1 MAPTGELNIV
11 EPGSLQFCKQLVQR
25 LAVGA
30 ACCCAELA
38 HAQDN
43 PAEALELPTVEVI
56 GSSPLPGLGIPVR
69 DMPANVQFVTSQDFA
84 RQRQGSIAD
93 FLEQNLTSVTVNAAQ
108 GNPSQPD
115 VGFRGFTASPLLGV
129 PQGLSV
135 FQDGVRINEAFGDT
149 VNWDLLPRSAIANIQ
164 LIPGSNPL
172 YGLNTL
178 GGALAVYTKS
188 GSTYPGGAL
197 QILGGSHGRR
207 AIEFEQGGKSGKLDY
222 FVTGNVAD
230 DGGWAEH
237 NASRIRQFFGKLGFQ
252 DRSTDIDL
260 SLTAADNR
268 LDGTQTLPLSFSST
282 PRQAYTYPD
291 TTTNRLLFLTAK
303 GSHFINEN
311 FLVGGNLYYRNYRS
325 RNVSSNVNASSGL
338 PGDAGES
345 GEGGAAGNLRNIG
358 NAPGINNHS
367 AVNQQTWGFGLQ
379 MTLSKQVAGHE
390 NQFVFGGS
398 VDLGQGQFMQ
408 AIQSASFSA
417 DRGAVGVGDYAPD
430 VDAATRNRYYGLFFS
445 DTLTI
450 DERWAMTLSG
460 RYNVARIDIRDQTG
474 SAPRLD
480 GAHTFSRFNPAAGLT
495 FNPIRQLTA
504 YATYNEGMRAPTAME
519 LTCAD
524 PADPCRL
531 PNSFLSDPP
540 LRKVV
545 ARTIEAGAR
554 GKAGDTFSWSASV
567 YRTVLD
573 DDIQF
578 ISSGSATGNAG
589 FFQNVGKTRRQG
601 MELGVGHRW
610 GAFSMTARYGW
621 IDATY
626 RSDFAENS
634 PLNTSADAS
643 GAIPVKAGSR
653 IPAIPRHSL
662 KLRIDYDPKT
672 AWQAGANLVLAS
684 DSFAR
689 GDENNQDARGK
700 VPGYA
705 VVNIDASYLLQ
716 KGWEIFARVDNVF
729 DRQYAN
735 FGLLGLNSFNG
746 PNRSFDPASARSEQ
760 FRGFGAPRS
769 VWIGSR
775 FSWK

>member
-1 MAPTGELNIV
+1 MEA
-11 EPGSLQFCKQLVQR
+11 GSLQTCNGSIKR
-25 LAVGA
+25 LAVTA
-30 ACCCAELA
+30 ACCCVSLA
-38 HAQDN
+38 HSQDN
-43 PAEALELPTVEVI
+43 PAEALELPTIEVI
-56 GSSPLPGLGIPVR
+56 GTSPLPGLGIPVR
-69 DMPANVQFVTSQDFA
+69 DMPANVQFVTSKDLE
-84 RQRQGSIAD
+84 RQRQGGITD

-108 GNPSQPD
+108 GNPFQPD
-115 VGFRGFTASPLLGV
+115 VSFRGFTASPLLGV

-188 GSTYPGGAL
+188 GSAYPGGSL
-197 QILGGSHGRR
+197 QISGGSFGRR
-207 AIEFEQGGKSGKLDY
+207 ALEFEQGGKSGKLDY
-222 FVTGNVAD
+222 FVTGNLAD

-252 DRSTDIDL
+252 DRSTDLDL

-268 LDGTQTLPLSFSST
+268 LQGTQTLPLSFSDT

-291 TTTNRLLFLTAK
+291 ITTNKLLFLTAK

-311 FLVGGNLYYRNYRS
+311 LLVGGNLYYRKYRS
-325 RNVSSNVNASSGL
+325 GNVSSNVNADVGA
-338 PGDAGES
+338 PGVQGPGET
-345 GEGGAAGNLRNIG
+345 GEGTATGNP
-358 NAPGINNHS
+358 PGTNS
-367 AVNQQTWGFGLQ
+367 RSTVDQQTWGFGLQ
-379 MTLSKQVAGHE
+379 MTLSEQLAGHA
-390 NQFVFGGS
+390 NQFVIGGS
-398 VDLGQGQFMQ
+398 VDSGRGTFTQANQGATFN
-408 AIQSASFSA
+408 A
-417 DRGAVGVGDYAPD
+417 DRGAVGIGDYAPD
-430 VDAATRNRYYGLFFS
+430 VDAATRNRYYGLFVS
-445 DTLTI
+445 DTLSL
-450 DERWAMTLSG
+450 DKRWALTLSG
-460 RYNVARIDIRDQTG
+460 RYNLARIDIRDQTG
-474 SAPRLD
+474 NAPRLD
-480 GAHTFSRFNPAAGLT
+480 GSHSFSRFNPALGITSNPAAELT
-495 FNPIRQLTA
+495 T

-524 PADPCRL
+524 PADPCKL

-545 ARTIEAGAR
+545 ARTVEAGAR
-554 GKAGDTFSWSASV
+554 GKAGETFSWSASV

-601 MELGVGHRW
+601 LELGVNRRW
-610 GAFSMTARYGW
+610 GSFGMSARYGW

-626 RSDFAENS
+626 QSDFAENS

-643 GAIPVKAGSR
+643 GAIQVKAGSR
-653 IPAIPRHSL
+653 LPAIPRHSL
-662 KLRIDYDPKT
+662 KLRMEYEPKT
-672 AWQAGANLVLAS
+672 LWQAGINLVVAS
-684 DSFAR
+684 SSFAR

-705 VVNIDASYLLQ
+705 VVNLDASIALQ
-716 KGWEIFARVDNVF
+716 KGWDIFARVDNVL

-735 FGLLGLNSFNG
+735 FGLLGLNSFTG
-746 PNRSFDPASARSEQ
+746 PNRSFDPANARSEQ
-760 FRGFGAPRS
+760 FRGYGTPRAI
-769 VWIGSR
+769 WIGSR

>member
-1 MAPTGELNIV
+1 V
-11 EPGSLQFCKQLVQR
+11 EAGSLQTSNRWFKR
-25 LAVGA
+25 LAAAA
-30 ACCCAELA
+30 ACSCFKLAGAE
-38 HAQDN
+38 DN

-56 GSSPLPGLGIPVR
+56 GTSPLPGLGIPVR
-69 DMPANVQFVTSQDFA
+69 DVPANVQFVTSKDFE
-84 RQRQGSIAD
+84 RQRQGGIAD

-108 GNPSQPD
+108 GNPFQPD
-115 VGFRGFTASPLLGV
+115 IGFRGFTASPLLGV

-197 QILGGSHGRR
+197 QISGGSFGRR
-207 AIEFEQGGKSGKLDY
+207 ALEFEQGGKRGKLDY
-222 FVTGNVAD
+222 FVTGNLAD
-230 DGGWAEH
+230 DGGWADH

-252 DRSTDIDL
+252 DRSTDFDL

-268 LDGTQTLPLSFSST
+268 LEGTQTLPLSFSDT

-291 TTTNRLLFLTAK
+291 ITTNRLLFLTAK

-311 FLVGGNLYYRNYRS
+311 LLVGGNLYYRKYRS
-325 RNVSSNVNASSGL
+325 RNVSSNVNADAGL
-338 PGDAGES
+338 PVGPGED
-345 GEGGAAGNLRNIG
+345 G
-358 NAPGINNHS
+358 APGSNNRS
-367 AVNQQTWGFGLQ
+367 TVDQQTWGFGLQ
-379 MTLSKQVAGHE
+379 MTLSNQLAGHA
-390 NQFVFGGS
+390 NQLVIGGS
-398 VDLGQGQFMQ
+398 VDLGHGQFTQ
-408 AIQSASFSA
+408 AIQSATFNA
-417 DRGAVGVGDYAPD
+417 DRGAVGIGDYAPD
-430 VDAATRNRYYGLFFS
+430 VDAATRNRYYGLFVS
-445 DTLTI
+445 DTLSLAK
-450 DERWAMTLSG
+450 RWALTLSG
-460 RYNVARIDIRDQTG
+460 RYNLARVDIRDQTG
-474 SAPRLD
+474 NAPRLD
-480 GAHTFSRFNPAAGLT
+480 GAHSFSRFNPAAGLT
-495 FNPIRQLTA
+495 YNPTDQMTA

-524 PADPCRL
+524 PADPCKL
-531 PNSFLSDPP
+531 PNSFLSDPT

-545 ARTIEAGAR
+545 ARTLEAGAR

-601 MELGVGHRW
+601 VELGVGRRW
-610 GAFSMTARYGW
+610 GAFGMTARYGW

-626 RSDFAENS
+626 RSEFAENS

-643 GAIPVKAGSR
+643 GAIQVRAGSR

-662 KLRIDYDPKT
+662 KLRLEYDPKT
-672 AWQAGANLVLAS
+672 PWQAGANLVLAS
-684 DSFAR
+684 GGFAR

-705 VVNIDASYLLQ
+705 VVNLDASTTLQ
-716 KGWEIFARVDNVF
+716 KGWDIFARVDNVF
-729 DRQYAN
+729 NRQYAN
-735 FGLLGLNSFNG
+735 FGLLGFNSFNG
-746 PNRSFDPASARSEQ
+746 PDRSFDPASARSEQ